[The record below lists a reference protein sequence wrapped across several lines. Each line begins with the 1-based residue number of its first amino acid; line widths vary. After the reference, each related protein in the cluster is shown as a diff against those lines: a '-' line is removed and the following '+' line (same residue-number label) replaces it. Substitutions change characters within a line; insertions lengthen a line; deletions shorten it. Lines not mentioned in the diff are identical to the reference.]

1 MPVANE
7 VQNYR
12 VSIFAGAP
20 ADGKR
25 IGIQLT
31 GTDAIGQF
39 EFVENAPLAPAMILT
54 ISVGPFTHFVRAVLP
69 VSAYAAAIDLLR
81 HEKPVHFGCEDDGRA
96 WIGTGS
102 EPVGEG
108 ES

>member
-1 MPVANE
+1 MPVSNE

-12 VSIFAGAP
+12 VSLFAGAP
-20 ADGKR
+20 ADGRR

-39 EFVENAPLAPAMILT
+39 EFVESGSLAPGMIIP
-54 ISVGPFTHFVRAVLP
+54 ISVGPFTRFVRAMLP
-69 VSAYAAAIDLLR
+69 FSAYAAAIDLLR
-81 HEKPVHFGCEDDGRA
+81 NEKPVHFGCEDDGRA